1 MGSSFIRLM
10 AFPRTQEKARL
21 FLNDVLTSTERL
33 MIAKRLATIV
43 MLCREYSG
51 YKIHTV
57 LKVSPSTVARLKTRL
72 EEGAFPYLAKL
83 FRGPQQTRHE
93 KEAGDFWDALY
104 AFILM
109 GMPPRCGRGRWKF
122 LFEEK

>member
-1 MGSSFIRLM
+1 MVV
-10 AFPRTQEKARL
+10 PRAQKDARL
-21 FLNDVLTSTERL
+21 FLNDVLTPTERL
-33 MIAKRLATIV
+33 MIAKRLAAIV

-83 FRGPQQTRHE
+83 FRGPQEIKQK
-93 KEAGDFWDALY
+93 KEASDFWDALY
-104 AFILM
+104 TFILM
-109 GMPPRCGRGRWKF
+109 GMPPRVGKGRWKF
-122 LFEEK
+122 LFEGR